1 MSQEDSTVG
10 GSGFGACLR
19 CVVYFCCVGGDVVSE
34 RVKAIQLLIDPNL
47 VWDTDF
53 ELVRLELIALLADP
67 TPTQTERIVDAIA
80 AKLVADA

>member
-1 MSQEDSTVG
+1 MSQENSTVG

-19 CVVYFCCVGGDVVSE
+19 CVVHCFCFGGDVVSD

-67 TPTQTERIVDAIA
+67 TPEQAKLIVDVIA
-80 AKLVADA
+80 NKLVDDA